1 MFAAGL
7 QSNGNRLDQ
16 LRDIFPPPPPPPLFY
31 HRSVRFVRFQKFI
44 FYPRGKK
51 KEKKNYPRI
60 AIEKNFP
67 FFFLFFFFL
76 RKGIV
81 RLEMKFC
88 DNL

>member
-16 LRDIFPPPPPPPLFY
+16 LRDIFPPPPPPLFY
-31 HRSVRFVRFQKFI
+31 HRSVIRPISKIYILPSR
-44 FYPRGKK
+44 KK

>member
-51 KEKKNYPRI
+51 KRKKKLSRI
-60 AIEKNFP
+60 DIEKNFP
-67 FFFLFFFFL
+67 FFFLFSFSFGKESFVGSIGDEIL
-76 RKGIV
+76 
-81 RLEMKFC
+81 
-88 DNL
+88 

>member
-31 HRSVRFVRFQKFI
+31 HRSVIRPISKIYILPSR
-44 FYPRGKK
+44 KK